1 LDGVQIL
8 LFALWLMTVLIYF
21 DIRVMLKR
29 LSHPLILVQRVT
41 EVTEQK
47 EHEHEE
53 SKGSL

>member
-1 LDGVQIL
+1 MDGVQIL